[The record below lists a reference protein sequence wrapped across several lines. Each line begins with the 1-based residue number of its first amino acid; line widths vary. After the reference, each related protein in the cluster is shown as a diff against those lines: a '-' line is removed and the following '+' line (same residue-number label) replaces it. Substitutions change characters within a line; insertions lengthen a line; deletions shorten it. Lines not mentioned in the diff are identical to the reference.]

1 MARTRPGRS
10 RCSSPRSLR
19 GSPTFSY
26 ARPRA
31 HEPPPTPDRAAA
43 ALATSELRYRRLF
56 ESAKD
61 GILILHADSGVI
73 VDANPFLLDLL
84 DYRLEEV
91 VGKPVW
97 ELGFLSDI
105 MGNRD
110 NYEELRKNDYIR
122 YDDKALRTRS
132 GERVEVE
139 FVSNVY
145 RAGEHR
151 VIQCN
156 IRDVR
161 SRKHAEA
168 ALYASRQL
176 TDAIIDALPARVFWK
191 DADLVYLGC
200 NAAFAHDAGLADP
213 ADIIGKDDEQMPWCA
228 QAASYR
234 ADDREVIESGEPK
247 LLFEEQQ
254 TTTRGDTITLL
265 TSKVPLRDANGQ
277 VIGVLGTYL
286 DITPL
291 KQAEAS
297 EARLAMAVQQADEAI
312 VITDASGTILD
323 VNPAF
328 AKTSGYT
335 REEAVGHNP
344 RILQSGEHGANFYR
358 QMWAT
363 LLAGQVWRGRLTNK
377 RKDGRLYEE
386 DATISP
392 MFDAAGEIVAF
403 VGVKRD
409 VTGQERMAAQMRR
422 AQRMESIGSIASG
435 VAHDLNNALTP
446 ILMIV
451 ELLRLEFPD
460 RASDDL
466 DVIQAGAKRGADLV
480 KQLLNFARGAEGE
493 RLPIRLKPLC
503 TELGR
508 LIHST
513 FPKNIDLRVDCPA
526 GLPEVL
532 GDATQLHQ
540 VFLNLLVNA
549 RDAMPDGGTVSI
561 EARPTELRATDETD
575 FFDLLPGPYV
585 VVRVTDPG
593 TGIPQETLDRIFDP
607 FFTTKEL
614 EAGTGLGLSTSLG
627 IVKGHGGSIRVYS
640 APGQGSTFAVYL
652 PAHRADIGDTAL
664 PETIDSAFRGHG
676 ETILVVDDEPAVR
689 DIIRRVLTKLNFKV
703 VTAAEGTSALR
714 ELSER
719 GTELAAVITD
729 LHMPLLNGLSF
740 VRVLRGRLPETGV
753 IVVSGLVAKQ
763 DRDEFAELGVRAL
776 LDKPFT
782 EEDLVKAL
790 RTIFAN

>member
-1 MARTRPGRS
+1 MS
-10 RCSSPRSLR
+10 
-19 GSPTFSY
+19 
-26 ARPRA
+26 
-31 HEPPPTPDRAAA
+31 PPPSPDRAAA
-43 ALATSELRYRRLF
+43 ALARSELRYRRLF

-84 DYRLEEV
+84 EYRLEEV

-122 YDDKALRTRS
+122 YDDKALETRS

-145 RAGEHR
+145 RAGESR

-161 SRKHAEA
+161 SQKHAEA

-213 ADIIGKDDEQMPWCA
+213 ADIIGKDDEQMPWRA
-228 QAASYR
+228 QSASYR
-234 ADDREVIESGEPK
+234 ADDREVIERGQSK

-254 TTTRGDTITLL
+254 TTPQGNTITLL
-265 TSKVPLRDANGQ
+265 TSKVPLRDANRE

-328 AKTSGYT
+328 LKTSGYT

-344 RILQSGEHGANFYR
+344 RILQSGKHDANFYQ
-358 QMWAT
+358 QMWST
-363 LLAGQVWRGRLTNK
+363 LLAGQAWRGRLTNR
-377 RKDGRLYEE
+377 RKDGTLYDE

-392 MFDAAGEIVAF
+392 MFDAAGKIVSF

-409 VTGQERMAAQMRR
+409 VTEQERMAVQMRR

-460 RASDDL
+460 TASDDL

-493 RLPIRLKPLC
+493 RLPVGLKPLC

-513 FPKNIDLRVDCPA
+513 FPKNIELRVDCPE
-526 GLPEVL
+526 GLPDVL

-549 RDAMPDGGTVSI
+549 RDAMPDGGTISI
-561 EARPTELRATDETD
+561 EARSTELGATDESN

-593 TGIPQETLDRIFDP
+593 TGIPPETLDRIFDP
-607 FFTTKEL
+607 FFTTKSPD
-614 EAGTGLGLSTSLG
+614 AGTGLGLSTSLG

-640 APGQGSTFAVYL
+640 VPGQGSTFAVYL
-652 PAHRADIGDTAL
+652 PAHHAAISDTAL

-676 ETILVVDDEPAVR
+676 ETILVVDDEPSVR

-753 IVVSGLVAKQ
+753 IVVSGLVAKR
-763 DRDEFAELGVRAL
+763 DRDEFAELGVHAL

-790 RTIFAN
+790 RTVFAN